1 MSFSFRSITFL
12 DKNEQLSRAL
22 DWFSSAGISVFD
34 TRIQKYQA
42 DLQNIIQLLEVNDK
56 DTLSG
61 PEFFANAVNSIYE
74 ANQIISVHNG
84 LREFV
89 ASPELKRK
97 LNLFVKGPHFAQAED
112 IEHGT
117 NLPRDIAFELTMAAY
132 FNKAGFEIDFHSTA
146 DLRAVLDSRV
156 FFLEC
161 KRPRKPTSVRA
172 SIKAAESQLF
182 ERYKTIDS
190 SSVFGIIALSIDM
203 IVNPK
208 YQLLVADD
216 EHAIDS
222 RMATESQLFAKQYDV
237 NWKRIR
243 DTRTIGML
251 ISIQTPAVSE
261 KQNMITT
268 CNFLAATN
276 IVHSESTPGK
286 LFRSVAEQLTPAIK
300 NV

>member
-1 MSFSFRSITFL
+1 M
-12 DKNEQLSRAL
+12 

-42 DLQNIIQLLEVNDK
+42 DLLKIIQLLEANDK
-56 DTLSG
+56 DTLSD
-61 PEFFANAVNSIYE
+61 PEFFANAVNSTYE

-84 LREFV
+84 LCQFV
-89 ASPELKRK
+89 ASSELRRK
-97 LNLFVKGPHFAQAED
+97 LSLFVKGPIFAQAED
-112 IEHGT
+112 ITQGT
-117 NLPRDIAFELTMAAY
+117 NQPRDIAFELTMASY
-132 FNKAGFEIDFHSTA
+132 FNKAGFEIDFHTTA

-156 FFLEC
+156 FLLEC
-161 KRPRKPTSVRA
+161 KRPRGPTSVRA
-172 SIKAAESQLF
+172 SIKSAESQLF
-182 ERYKTIDS
+182 ERYKTVDS
-190 SSVFGIIALSIDM
+190 SNVYGIIALSIDM
-203 IVNPK
+203 LVNPK

-216 EHAIDS
+216 EHAIDN
-222 RMATESQLFAKQYDV
+222 RMVAESDSFAKEYDV

-276 IVHSESTPGK
+276 IVHSESTSGK
-286 LFRSVAEQLTPAIK
+286 LFRSVAEKLSAAIK
-300 NV
+300 NS